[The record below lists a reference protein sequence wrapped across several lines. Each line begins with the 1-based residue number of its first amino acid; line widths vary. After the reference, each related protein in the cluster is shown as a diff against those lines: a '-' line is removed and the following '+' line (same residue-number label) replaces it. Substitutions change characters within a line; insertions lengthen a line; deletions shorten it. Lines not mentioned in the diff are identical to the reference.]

1 MIRILVVLTIFIFA
15 GSNALAAAEAV
26 RVRAAAHEPP
36 GKEAY
41 GRLVFEWPSVV
52 DYKAAVESG
61 NLVVRFAEPF
71 EGRLDMV
78 TRYLGDYV
86 AGASIEDRGR
96 TLSFPL
102 KAAYR
107 LKSYADGTT
116 IVLDLTRAAAVPA
129 KAEAP
134 SAPAKPASAISETVP
149 AVAGVPMLPVRAGD
163 HEGFGRLVFD
173 WTRNV
178 DYTVAQDG
186 NRATIRFSQP
196 AKLDLESLTARL
208 PKAIASAEA
217 GADGGGLV
225 LNLTIADDGRVRHFR
240 SGTRIVFDVLDPAGA
255 ARNTASRPQDGKTN
269 TDQPKPTVPP
279 KQAATVAP
287 QPAATTKPAANA
299 APVAAATKP
308 GTAASGASSPAPEP
322 ATPKPTAKQGEPAA
336 APPANLLARQAS
348 EPPAP
353 APLPEKAVPAAE
365 PSLDE
370 VLAAIPGMKP
380 VRAPVPAS
388 TRSTSAATQ
397 AASAPPAAAPRTA
410 AAPVLA
416 AAAIA
421 APAAT
426 PAKSQAA
433 APVSGQV
440 VVQPLGTVNDL
451 TGLRLLLPIDAS
463 AAVYE
468 RSGYLWVMLD
478 GRAKVELAGVWPRN
492 APKPQLVSTVTTPD
506 VTVLRWRLPED
517 KQPGLRREGNDWMI
531 ELLGAAPPALTD
543 IKPETHLAAADGARL
558 LLRGHS
564 FSAVRELRDPE
575 VGDQIW
581 VVPMAAAGYGTARE
595 RRFAELELP
604 ATLQGLVISPST
616 DGITARN
623 VTEGVEVAMPGGLHL
638 SGNVVAQAS
647 SAQKPGAAG
656 GAKAGAGQTPIPAL
670 ATRSDRLFDY
680 DVWGAGRRS
689 FFDRKRELQRTVID
703 APSTARNAA
712 RLALAQFFF
721 AHGYGAD
728 TLGILQVIE
737 EDDAAAAKDL
747 SFRALRGASRYLTGD
762 YASASPDLFDSGL
775 DVERE
780 IALWRGALLAS
791 QNDWIAASRYFAQA
805 DKALRAYPTGLRLR
819 FGLLAAEAAFMIG
832 DSGLAKFQLD
842 SLARMNPDRPW
853 VDQIDYL
860 QGRVLEKAYDID
872 AASTAWERAMAG
884 VHRPSKVKARLARA
898 EMLLGAKRMTPA
910 EAIGQLESLRFGWR
924 GDDIELAV
932 LKRLGELYIE
942 VADYRNGLQT
952 LREAATYFP
961 KSNDATAIDEKMRTA
976 FAALYIGDEADKLP
990 PLTALSLHDDFNDL
1004 APAGEAGD
1012 VIASKLVD
1020 RLVGVELLDRAAE
1033 VLKQQIETRL
1043 KGAALAEAVNRL
1055 GLVHMLA
1062 RQPEEALTVLNG
1074 RVPPE
1079 ATPTAVAQRRQL
1091 KARALGEL
1099 TRYKDALALLE
1110 GDNSQDADRLRAE
1123 IGWRTQ
1129 DWPLAAYAFARLVP
1143 EASKTLT
1150 DTDRQTVLR
1159 LAIAQALKNDS
1170 AALKDLRKLYGAG
1183 MAQSAFKES
1192 FDLVTAPGEGPA
1204 VDLRAIT
1211 RQVAEVDQFRAFMTS
1226 YRDKLLPRR
1235 DSAAKPLT
1243 SAAPRGGAQTAAAN

>member
-1 MIRILVVLTIFIFA
+1 MIRILVALTVFLA

-52 DYKAAVESG
+52 DYKAVVESG
-61 NLVVRFAEPF
+61 KLVVRFAEPF

-78 TRYLGDYV
+78 TRYLGGYV
-86 AGASIEDRGR
+86 SGASIEDQGR

-102 KAAYR
+102 KSAFR
-107 LKSYADGTT
+107 LKSYADGST
-116 IVLDLTRAAAVPA
+116 IVLDLTRTAAVPSQP
-129 KAEAP
+129 ETP
-134 SAPAKPASAISETVP
+134 QAPAKPASANSEAAP
-149 AVAGVPMLPVRAGD
+149 AAAGVPVLPVRTGD

-196 AKLDLESLTARL
+196 AKLDLQSLTARL
-208 PKAIASAEA
+208 PKTITSAEI
-217 GADGGGLV
+217 GADGSGLA
-225 LNLTIADDGRVRHFR
+225 LNLTIADNGRVRHFR
-240 SGTRIVFDVLDPAGA
+240 SGTRVVFDVLDRAGGP
-255 ARNTASRPQDGKTN
+255 RSTASRPQN
-269 TDQPKPTVPP
+269 SAQTDEQKPAVPT
-279 KQAATVAP
+279 KQAAAAVAP
-287 QPAATTKPAANA
+287 QAAVTAKPTANA
-299 APVAAATKP
+299 APAAAPPPP
-308 GTAASGASSPAPEP
+308 GMASGSGAPSAAPAVAKPAPT
-322 ATPKPTAKQGEPAA
+322 ATSAAKQGAPAA
-336 APPANLLARQAS
+336 APPANLLARQAE
-348 EPPAP
+348 EPRQ
-353 APLPEKAVPAAE
+353 PAAE
-365 PSLDE
+365 KTAPAAEQSLDE
-370 VLAAIPGMKP
+370 VLAAIPGMTP
-380 VRAPVPAS
+380 VRAAVPAA
-388 TRSTSAATQ
+388 TRSAPATQ
-397 AASAPPAAAPRTA
+397 AASAPPAAPRA

-416 AAAIA
+416 AAAPVIAAA
-421 APAAT
+421 APAASAAT
-426 PAKSQAA
+426 PVKLQPL

-440 VVQPLGTVNDL
+440 VVQPLGSVNDL
-451 TGLRLLLPIDAS
+451 TGLRLSLPVDAS

-468 RSGYLWVMLD
+468 RSGYLWMMLD

-492 APKPQLVSTVTTPD
+492 AAKPQLVSTVTTPD
-506 VTVLRWRLPED
+506 VTLLRWRLPED
-517 KQPGLRREGNDWMI
+517 KQPGLRRDGNDWMI
-531 ELLGAAPPALTD
+531 ELLATAPPAPTD
-543 IKPETHLAAADGARL
+543 LKPETHLAAAGGARL

-564 FSAVRELRDPE
+564 FGAVRELRDPE

-595 RRFAELELP
+595 RRFAELELV
-604 ATLQGLVISPST
+604 ATLQGLVISPFT
-616 DGITARN
+616 DEITVRN
-623 VTEGVEVAMPGGLHL
+623 VTEGIEVAMPGGLHL
-638 SGNVVAQAS
+638 SGNVVAQAP
-647 SAQKPGAAG
+647 SAQKPGSPN

-680 DVWGAGRRS
+680 GLWRAGRRS

-721 AHGYGAD
+721 AHGYAAD

-762 YASASPDLFDSGL
+762 YASASPDLFDGGL

-805 DKALRAYPTGLRLR
+805 DKALRTYPAELRLR

-842 SLARMNPDRPW
+842 SLARLKPNRSWM
-853 VDQIDYL
+853 DQIDFL
-860 QGRVLEKAYDID
+860 QGRVLEKAHDID
-872 AASTAWERAMAG
+872 AAAAAWERAMAG

-910 EAIGQLESLRFGWR
+910 EAIGELERLRFGWR

-932 LKRLGELYIE
+932 LKRLGDLYIE

-952 LREAATYFP
+952 LREATTYFP
-961 KSNDATAIDEKMRTA
+961 KSNDAAVIDGKMRSA

-1033 VLKQQIETRL
+1033 VLKQQIDTRL

-1055 GLVHMLA
+1055 GLIHLLA

-1129 DWPLAAYAFARLVP
+1129 NWPLAAYAFARLVP
-1143 EASKTLT
+1143 EASKTLS

-1170 AALKDLRKLYGAG
+1170 GALKDLRKIYGAG
-1183 MAQSAFKES
+1183 MAESAFKES

-1211 RQVAEVDQFRAFMTS
+1211 RQVGEVDQFRAFMSS

-1235 DSAAKPLT
+1235 EPPPS
-1243 SAAPRGGAQTAAAN
+1243 R